1 MTEPAPYEETR
12 DWISA
17 NWDDSLT
24 LREWWSRML
33 AARLSFPRW
42 PVEWFGRACTQSEQ
56 NAISRAF
63 GDADVLGAPSG
74 LGVLMGAPVT
84 MAHGTQE
91 QKERWL
97 PSLADGTEGWCQL
110 FSEPG
115 AGSDL
120 ASASCRA
127 ERDGDEWVING
138 QKIWTSG
145 ALHSSRGML
154 VARSDFDQPKHKG
167 LTYFIIDL
175 EQPGVEIRPIKQM
188 NGKSHFNEVFFTDAR
203 VSDADRIGDVN
214 NGWAVTT
221 ATLGFERSGLS
232 EGAGGGIRVSAGKQA
247 GLLDREIGELVRRSR
262 ETKSHPDEH
271 GGLLSTLR
279 GLVPGEGTTDV
290 RRHRMIDLHM
300 SEAVADMT
308 RLRVSAAA
316 RAGRVPG
323 AEASTMKLHWTNGLR
338 ISRDLGMELLGA
350 DGMLEGQD
358 QPAEGTVQHF
368 FLSMPSASIAGGSDE
383 VQHNIIGERS
393 LGLPKDVQP
402 DPNTPFRDIPRN

>member
-1 MTEPAPYEETR
+1 MYDETR
-12 DWISA
+12 DWINA
-17 NWDDSLT
+17 NWDEEIT
-24 LREWWSRML
+24 LRQWWARML
-33 AARLSFPRW
+33 EARLSFPLW
-42 PVEWFGRACTQSEQ
+42 PTEWFGRDCSQRDQ
-56 NAISRAF
+56 NDIARAF
-63 GDADVLGAPSG
+63 EDAGVLSAPTG

-84 MAHGTQE
+84 MTYGTQE
-91 QKERWL
+91 QKQRWL

-120 ASASCRA
+120 ASVSCRA

-167 LTYFIIDL
+167 MTYFIVDL

-188 NGKSHFNEVFFTDAR
+188 NGMAHFNEVFFTDAR
-203 VSDADRIGDVN
+203 VRDSDRVGDVN

-247 GLLDREIGELVRRSR
+247 GLLDRQVGDLVRAS
-262 ETKSHPDEH
+262 KAAKAHPDEH
-271 GGLLSTLR
+271 GGLLSTLQTVKSSSELTPVQR
-279 GLVPGEGTTDV
+279 Q
-290 RRHRMIDLHM
+290 RMVSLHM
-300 SEAVADMT
+300 NERIAEMT
-308 RLRVSAAA
+308 RLRISAAA
-316 RAGRVPG
+316 KAGRSPG
-323 AEASTMKLHWTNGLR
+323 AEASTMKLHWTNGLK

-350 DGMLEGQD
+350 NGMLTGKD
-358 QPAEGTVQHF
+358 QPAEGTIQHF

-383 VQHNIIGERS
+383 VQHNIIGERA

>member
-1 MTEPAPYEETR
+1 MPPAAYDEAR

-24 LREWWSRML
+24 LREWWARML
-33 AARLSFPRW
+33 TARLSFPRW
-42 PVEWFGRACTQSEQ
+42 PTEWFGRGCSQSDQ
-56 NAISRAF
+56 NAIARAF
-63 GDADVLGAPSG
+63 GDADVIGAPTG

-84 MAHGTQE
+84 MTHGTE
-91 QKERWL
+91 DQKQRWL

-127 ERDGDEWVING
+127 ERDGDEWVVNG

-154 VARSDFDQPKHKG
+154 VARTDFDQPKHKG

-175 EQPGVEIRPIKQM
+175 DQPGVEIRPIKQM
-188 NGKSHFNEVFFTDAR
+188 NGMSHFNEVFFTDAR
-203 VSDADRIGDVN
+203 VGDSDRVGDVN
-214 NGWAVTT
+214 NGWTVTT

-232 EGAGGGIRVSAGKQA
+232 EGAGGGIRVSAGTQA
-247 GLLDREIGELVRRSR
+247 GLLDKNVGDLVRRAKAA
-262 ETKSHPDEH
+262 KSHPDEH
-271 GGLLSTLR
+271 GGLSDTLR
-279 GLVPGEGTTDV
+279 TLMSPDQLSHDQRRRMTDLVMNE
-290 RRHRMIDLHM
+290 RIA
-300 SEAVADMT
+300 EMT

-316 RAGRVPG
+316 KAGRAPG

-338 ISRDLGMELLGA
+338 VSRDLGMEMLGA
-350 DGMLEGQD
+350 DGMLTGSD
-358 QPAEGTVQHF
+358 QRAEGTVQHF
-368 FLSMPSASIAGGSDE
+368 FLTMPSATIAGGSDE
-383 VQHNIIGERS
+383 VQHNIIGERA

>member
-1 MTEPAPYEETR
+1 
-12 DWISA
+12 
-17 NWDDSLT
+17 
-24 LREWWSRML
+24 ML
-33 AARLSFPRW
+33 QMAA
-42 PVEWFGRACTQSEQ
+42 A
-56 NAISRAF
+56 RAF
-63 GDADVLGAPSG
+63 GDADVLSAPTG

-84 MAHGTQE
+84 MTYGTQD
-91 QKERWL
+91 QKKRWL

-120 ASASCRA
+120 AGVSCRA

-167 LTYFIIDL
+167 MTYFIIDL

-188 NGKSHFNEVFFTDAR
+188 NGMAHFNEVFFTDAR
-203 VSDADRIGDVN
+203 VRDADRIGDVN

-247 GLLDREIGELVRRSR
+247 GLLDREVGDLLRAA
-262 ETKSHPDEH
+262 KAAKAHPDEH
-271 GGLLSTLR
+271 GGLLST
-279 GLVPGEGTTDV
+279 V
-290 RRHRMIDLHM
+290 RTIRDPEDITEVQRMRMTDLHM
-300 SEAVADMT
+300 NEAVAEMT

-316 RAGRVPG
+316 KAGRAPG

-338 ISRDLGMELLGA
+338 ISRDLGMEVLGA
-350 DGMLEGQD
+350 NGMLTGSD

-383 VQHNIIGERS
+383 VQHNIIGERA
-393 LGLPKDVQP
+393 LGLPKDSQL